1 MLNLFSLRSNYL
13 KNGLQFQGKMWT
25 RVIGENNYEYFR
37 MEKRLA
43 YAQFYYTKQ
52 GVLNQMALETPDVI
66 NAFSVLQK
74 EDTSHGFPVWRPL
87 ERNSDFALYNVNS
100 EGWFQLWAVILGG
113 IVVGFWWYIAG
124 FYYNVSSINVDDE
137 DFLRLKD
144 AKAGLI
150 WERNFWALTFQI
162 HGQHLAAL
170 MRSLK
175 FYTMHPDDPKLT
187 VRSSYNRK
195 NHNAPD
201 RYYKGWGQ
209 MRDMR
214 LM

>member
-13 KNGLQFQGKMWT
+13 KNGMQFQGKMWT

-37 MEKRLA
+37 MEKRLM
-43 YAQFYYTKQ
+43 YARFYYTKQ

-87 ERNSDFALYNVNS
+87 ERNSDFALYNINS
-100 EGWFQLWAVILGG
+100 EGWFQLWAVILGAV
-113 IVVGFWWYIAG
+113 VVGFWWYIAG
-124 FYYNVSSINVDDE
+124 FYYNVSSTNVDDE

-150 WERNFWALTFQI
+150 WERNFWSLTFQI
-162 HGQHLAAL
+162 HGQHIAAL
-170 MRSLK
+170 MRTLK
-175 FYTMHPDDPKLT
+175 FYTLHPDDPKLT
-187 VRSSYNRK
+187 VRTSYNRK

-201 RYYKGWGQ
+201 RYYKGWGE

>member
-13 KNGLQFQGKMWT
+13 KNGMQFQGKMWT

-37 MEKRLA
+37 MEKRLM
-43 YAQFYYTKQ
+43 YARFYYTKQ

-87 ERNSDFALYNVNS
+87 ERNSDFALYNINS
-100 EGWFQLWAVILGG
+100 EGWFQLWAVILGAV
-113 IVVGFWWYIAG
+113 VVGFWWYIAG
-124 FYYNVSSINVDDE
+124 FYYNVSSTNVDDE

-150 WERNFWALTFQI
+150 WERNFWSLTFQI
-162 HGQHLAAL
+162 HGQHIAAL
-170 MRSLK
+170 MRTLK
-175 FYTMHPDDPKLT
+175 FYTLHPDDPKLT
-187 VRSSYNRK
+187 VRTSYNRK

-209 MRDMR
+209 MMDMR

>member
-43 YAQFYYTKQ
+43 YAKFYYTKQ
-52 GVLNQMALETPDVI
+52 GILNQMALETPDVI

-87 ERNSDFALYNVNS
+87 ERNSDFALYNINS
-100 EGWFQLWAVILGG
+100 EGWFQLWAVILGS

-187 VRSSYNRK
+187 VRTSYNRK
-195 NHNAPD
+195 NNCAPD